1 MTQTIIA
8 LDFPSQK
15 ETLNFL
21 DKFDE
26 KLYVKIGLELFYHGF
41 DIVKKIKEKEHKIF
55 LDLKLH
61 DIPNTVKGAI
71 QSLSKLEVDMVDVHC
86 LGGNAMLKAAME
98 GLTCK
103 KTLCVGITQLTSS
116 SESMIKDELG
126 IKTDLETSV
135 LNLSQNAKNSG
146 LQGVVCS
153 VHEVKK
159 IRKFC
164 GKDFLTITPGIRL
177 ASDENNDQTRVATP
191 RYAKEQGSDFIVVG
205 RSITKSKD
213 PYETYKKIQSELM

>member
-8 LDFPSQK
+8 LDFSSHK
-15 ETLNFL
+15 KALEFL
-21 DKFDE
+21 DIFDE
-26 KLYVKIGLELFYHGF
+26 PLFVKIGLELFYHGF
-41 DIVKKIKEKEHKIF
+41 DIIEKIKEKDHKIF

-61 DIPNTVKGAI
+61 DIPNTVKGAM
-71 QSLSKLEVDMVDVHC
+71 QSLSKLEVDMLDVHC
-86 LGGNAMLKAAME
+86 LGGNTMLKAALE

-116 SESMIKDELG
+116 SQSMIKDELG
-126 IKTDLETSV
+126 IETKLETSV
-135 LNLSQNAKNSG
+135 LNLAQNAKNSG

-153 VHEVKK
+153 VHEVKQIHK
-159 IRKFC
+159 LC
-164 GKDFLTITPGIRL
+164 GDDFLTVTPGIRL
-177 ASDENNDQTRVATP
+177 ENDENNDQVRVATP
-191 RYAKEQGSDFIVVG
+191 RYAKEQGSDYIVVG

>member
-15 ETLNFL
+15 KTLEFL
-21 DKFDE
+21 DIFDE
-26 KLYVKIGLELFYHGF
+26 PLFVKIGLELFYHGF
-41 DIVKKIKEKEHKIF
+41 DIVEKIKEKEHKIF

-61 DIPNTVKGAI
+61 DIPNTVKGAM

-86 LGGNAMLKAAME
+86 LGGNNMLKAAME

-116 SESMIKDELG
+116 SESMIQGELG

-159 IRKFC
+159 IHKFC

>member
-61 DIPNTVKGAI
+61 DIPNTVKGAM

-159 IRKFC
+159 IHEFC